1 MTDPMLVQKK
11 ITFIETCLA
20 DLKRDANIDTITQ
33 STKERRFVE
42 HTLQIM
48 IQAIIDIAAHIVSDE
63 RLGEPAI
70 NKELFQIL
78 NRNGILSQDLLP
90 ELTAMAG
97 FRNILVH
104 GYTEVDTTIL
114 KDVVENRL
122 GDIENFII
130 KIKEYLNES
139 S

>member
-1 MTDPMLVQKK
+1 MTDPILVQKK

-20 DLKRDANIDTITQ
+20 DLKRDANIDTVTQ

-63 RLGEPAI
+63 RLGEPST

-78 NRNGILSQDLLP
+78 NRNGILSSDVLP

-114 KDVVENRL
+114 KDIVENRT
-122 GDIENFII
+122 GDIDKF
-130 KIKEYLNES
+130 IKEINKYLEIG
-139 S
+139 